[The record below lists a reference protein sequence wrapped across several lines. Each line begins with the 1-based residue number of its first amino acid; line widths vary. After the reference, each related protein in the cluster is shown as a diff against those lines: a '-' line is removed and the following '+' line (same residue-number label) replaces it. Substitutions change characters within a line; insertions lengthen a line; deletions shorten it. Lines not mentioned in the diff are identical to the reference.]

1 MNVEEA
7 KKVLEDNG
15 YYVGNLW
22 HIEDVK
28 RHGDISDDD
37 AYDILESALT
47 NEWIV
52 EQINVTIADLY
63 NDAPE
68 RN

>member
-1 MNVEEA
+1 MNIEEA
-7 KKVLEDNG
+7 KQVLQYNG

-28 RHGDISDDD
+28 VHGDISDED

-47 NEWIV
+47 NEWIM

-63 NDAPE
+63 KDAPE